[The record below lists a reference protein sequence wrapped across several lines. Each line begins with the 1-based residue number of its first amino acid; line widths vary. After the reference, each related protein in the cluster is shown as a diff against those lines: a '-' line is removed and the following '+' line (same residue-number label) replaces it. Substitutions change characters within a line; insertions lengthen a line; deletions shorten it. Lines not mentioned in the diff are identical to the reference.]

1 MRGRVVRFRVLR
13 DRSVDEGCVDE
24 RSASGRAVVGRAVL
38 ARAVRERAAR
48 ERSLWDAERLQ
59 AALNVFA
66 GVTFSGGSLLFLDS
80 SLMRLGVA
88 LFVLGSVAMAAGAIL
103 VWRQRYARGPA
114 GVRVT
119 GLEPPPAGSEPAG
132 RSGGD
137 GAVAPLTASAAP
149 EAGDA
154 AYEERYLRAS

>member
-1 MRGRVVRFRVLR
+1 M
-13 DRSVDEGCVDE
+13 DE
-24 RSASGRAVVGRAVL
+24 RSASGRSVVGRSVVGRAVVGRAVL